1 IPAGP
6 AGPALAFGTPLT
18 TGRVGP
24 FLTALAPPPPPGFVG
39 NPAAPQTVTGSPC
52 GQNIFS
58 IQGPGLP
65 GGGLQTD
72 QFTVLIGKIAHV
84 CGNGIVDLG
93 EQCDDGNLVAGDC
106 CSPTCQFEPAGQA
119 CANNPC
125 ISGSTCDGAAACVG
139 GTPNTLPCNDGSA
152 CTTADTC
159 AGGVCVGGPP
169 PNCVDGNVCTTD
181 TCDPVTGCVNTPNT
195 LPCDDLNPCTSGDT
209 CAAGACVGTP
219 NTHGRDDGHACTTA
233 DRCAGGAGRDRHR
246 RCPGE
251 RRQSHDELRRE
262 QGADGGCKSRQAH
275 LPAHQRDRR
284 RSTSGPLGQAASAGG
299 VGDRL
304 QQQLRRADARRQRLL
319 VG

>member
-1 IPAGP
+1 TVNFTQDSARIPAGP

-84 CGNGIVDLG
+84 CG
-93 EQCDDGNLVAGDC
+93 
-106 CSPTCQFEPAGQA
+106 
-119 CANNPC
+119 
-125 ISGSTCDGAAACVG
+125 
-139 GTPNTLPCNDGSA
+139 
-152 CTTADTC
+152 
-159 AGGVCVGGPP
+159 
-169 PNCVDGNVCTTD
+169 DGNVCTTD

-219 NTHGRDDGHACTTA
+219 NTQGCDDGNACTTA
-233 DRCAGGAGRDRHR
+233 DRCAGGACVGGPPPD
-246 RCPGE
+246 C
-251 RRQSHDELRRE
+251 D
-262 QGADGGCKSRQAH
+262 DGNGC
-275 LPAHQRDRR
+275 
-284 RSTSGPLGQAASAGG
+284 TS
-299 VGDRL
+299 
-304 QQQLRRADARRQRLL
+304 
-319 VG
+319 